1 MDHSAG
7 GSMKNVAKYVNRVDV
22 HNSADAL
29 VFERTLRARSHS
41 LALICVRVVW
51 VLENVYQGVIA

>member
-1 MDHSAG
+1 VDHSAG

-29 VFERTLRARSHS
+29 VFERTLRARNNF
-41 LALICVRVVW
+41 LALICVRVD
-51 VLENVYQGVIA
+51 LSINNV

>member
-29 VFERTLRARSHS
+29 VFERTLRARNNF
-41 LALICVRVVW
+41 LALICVRVV
-51 VLENVYQGVIA
+51 LSINNV